1 MELQEILEYA
11 AQHDASDILIIAGM
25 PVSFKIGGKLER
37 LGDKLYPEHTSAL
50 TKSLYSLAGRDIV
63 SLIERGDDDFSFSLP
78 GICRFRANALRQRGS
93 LGLVIRVISFGLP
106 DASSLHSPQEVMDF
120 ASKRHGLVLVT
131 GPAGSGKTTTLA
143 CMVDAI
149 NSTREAHIITIEDP
163 IEYLHSHKK
172 SVVIQRE
179 LYTDTQSYHVALRA
193 ALREVPDII
202 LLGEMRDA
210 ETISAAVTAAETGHL
225 VISTL
230 HTIGAANTVDRIVD
244 TFPPQQQQPVR
255 TQLAMVLEGVVSQ
268 KLMPSVDNG
277 QVPAFEIMKSNSA
290 IRTMIRESKSYQ
302 LSNAISSSASEGMMT
317 MDQSILK
324 LFREGKITEETALRY
339 AENIDFMKK
348 MISGM

>member
-25 PVSFKIGGKLER
+25 AVSFKIGGQLER
-37 LGDKLYPEHTSAL
+37 VGEKLYPEQTSDL
-50 TKSLYSLAGRDIV
+50 TKALYTLAGRDIDTLL
-63 SLIERGDDDFSFSLP
+63 SDGDDDFSFSLP
-78 GICRFRANALRQRGS
+78 SICRFRANALKQRGS

-106 DASSLHSPQEVMDF
+106 DASSLHIPQSVMDF
-120 ASKRHGLVLVT
+120 TQKRHGLVLVT

-268 KLMPSVDNG
+268 KLMPSVEGG
-277 QVPAFEIMKSNSA
+277 QIPAFEVMKSNNA

-302 LSNAISSSASEGMMT
+302 LETAISSSSADGMIT

-324 LFREGKITEETALRY
+324 LFREGKISGETALRY
-339 AENIDFMKK
+339 AENTDFMKK
-348 MISGM
+348 MMGTL